1 MLEEQGKTGL
11 IDLIKKAFRFLAKH
25 TINLGRDA
33 ERELIKNIE
42 QTGKKSVKSLVKTGA
57 DLEISEEIKNKDHL
71 KIICNQCKKQG
82 IVFGIKK
89 TAEGYKMVYQRK
101 HSAILSDVIKNT
113 IAKEITQQKP
123 KLSEVFDKIG
133 QIQQKNIVL
142 KTPVK
147 HREVGV
153 R

>member
-1 MLEEQGKTGL
+1 
-11 IDLIKKAFRFLAKH
+11 
-25 TINLGRDA
+25 
-33 ERELIKNIE
+33 
-42 QTGKKSVKSLVKTGA
+42 
-57 DLEISEEIKNKDHL
+57 
-71 KIICNQCKKQG
+71 
-82 IVFGIKK
+82 
-89 TAEGYKMVYQRK
+89 MVYQRK